1 MEGTAISHLLA
12 MAGTFVAVSVW
23 MMRYAMQQQRQIA
36 ERFIHHLERLLERQ
50 QEDNRL
56 NRSAV
61 RELAGAVRRNSQL
74 VSHLLKVWQGEEGP
88 LSGQKEDCPLS

>member
-1 MEGTAISHLLA
+1 

-36 ERFIHHLERLLERQ
+36 ERFIQHLERLLERQ

-74 VSHLLKVWQGEEGP
+74 VSHLLKVWRGEREGLELTEEKQEP
-88 LSGQKEDCPLS
+88 SSFSPDTR